1 MKKMTC
7 LLLAG
12 LLLTGTLAGGCQ
24 RIPAAR
30 GAGLLADVEAAS
42 WPDQAPRPSSELTD
56 AVNHFA
62 WDLLEH
68 SIDEGNRLIS
78 PASVWLALAMTLNG
92 AAGSTY
98 DELADVLS
106 VPGLSGSDRN
116 LEARNWQIG
125 LRNLP
130 EPTRLDIAN
139 SIWYHKDYQPASP
152 FMQSTAAAFDAEIHR
167 LDFADPAAIE
177 TINGWV
183 SQMTEGAIDSI
194 INEIDVQTMMYLIN
208 AVYFKGDWSEP
219 FDAVSTRDRPFM
231 TEDGSVEV
239 PFMHSQRSIRYI
251 DADGVLGVVLPYKDQ
266 RTAMVALL
274 PRDDESPADLVS
286 QLSDGRLT
294 GWVEQAETG
303 MVDLALPKFTIED
316 DLSLVKPLAA
326 MGLIQAFDS
335 NSADF
340 SAMSASGTRDLF
352 IGEVRHKT
360 FIRVDELGT
369 EAAAVTSVEMRAT
382 GMPVYDLTVSFDRPF
397 VYVLLDLD
405 SAAPLFIGLLEN
417 PA

>member
-1 MKKMTC
+1 
-7 LLLAG
+7 
-12 LLLTGTLAGGCQ
+12 
-24 RIPAAR
+24 
-30 GAGLLADVEAAS
+30 
-42 WPDQAPRPSSELTD
+42 
-56 AVNHFA
+56 
-62 WDLLEH
+62 
-68 SIDEGNRLIS
+68 
-78 PASVWLALAMTLNG
+78 
-92 AAGSTY
+92 
-98 DELADVLS
+98 
-106 VPGLSGSDRN
+106 
-116 LEARNWQIG
+116 
-125 LRNLP
+125 
-130 EPTRLDIAN
+130 
-139 SIWYHKDYQPASP
+139 
-152 FMQSTAAAFDAEIHR
+152 
-167 LDFADPAAIE
+167 
-177 TINGWV
+177 
-183 SQMTEGAIDSI
+183 
-194 INEIDVQTMMYLIN
+194 
-208 AVYFKGDWSEP
+208 
-219 FDAVSTRDRPFM
+219 
-231 TEDGSVEV
+231 
-239 PFMHSQRSIRYI
+239 

-352 IGEVRHKT
+352 IGEVHHKT

-405 SAAPLFIGLLEN
+405 SVTPLFIGLLEN

>member
-1 MKKMTC
+1 MKKSTC

-12 LLLTGTLAGGCQ
+12 LLLVGVFGSGCQKIPASRSADLLAG
-24 RIPAAR
+24 
-30 GAGLLADVEAAS
+30 VEAAS
-42 WPDQAPRPSSELTD
+42 WPDQAQRPSTELTD

-62 WDLLEH
+62 WDLLEQ
-68 SIDEGNRLIS
+68 SMSEGNRLIS

-98 DELADVLS
+98 DEMASVLS
-106 VPGLSGSDRN
+106 VSDLTDSQRN

-130 EPTRLDIAN
+130 EPTRLSIAN
-139 SIWYHKDYQPASP
+139 SIWYHNGYQPASP

-167 LDFADPAAIE
+167 LDFADPTTIE
-177 TINGWV
+177 TINHWV
-183 SQMTEGAIDSI
+183 SQATEGAIDRI
-194 INEIDVQTMMYLIN
+194 IDEIDVQTMMYLIN

-219 FDAVSTRDRPFM
+219 FEAASTHEQPFM
-231 TEDGSVEV
+231 TTDGPVDV
-239 PFMHSQRSIRYI
+239 PFMHSQRSMSYI
-251 DADGVLGVVLPYKDQ
+251 DADGVRGVILPYKDQ

-274 PRDDESPADLVS
+274 PQEDQLPSDLIS
-286 QLSDGRLT
+286 QLNDSRLT
-294 GWVEQAETG
+294 GWVDQAETG
-303 MVDLALPKFTIED
+303 IVDLAFPKFTVED
-316 DLSLVKPLAA
+316 ELSLREPLAA
-326 MGLIQAFDS
+326 MGLLQAFDS

-340 SAMSASGTRDLF
+340 SAMSASGARDLF
-352 IGEVRHKT
+352 ISDVYHKT

-382 GMPVYDLTVSFDRPF
+382 GMPAYDLTVSFDRPF

-405 SAAPLFIGLLEN
+405 SATPLFIGVLEN